1 MELVIKIDYPCICSI
16 QVSEDHEYGHSVH
29 ICNCCRIYDENKFN
43 LIQIDELIDN
53 IKGHKE
59 FFNYIET
66 IAKQHNLS
74 TINVKMIF
82 TLKFLQQCDKHN
94 FDPIESSYVVNRI
107 YIMICRML
115 SSLKL
120 NVHNDSESF
129 IKIIRDMMKS
139 FE

>member
-16 QVSEDHEYGHSVH
+16 QVSEDHEYGHSVY
-29 ICNCCRIYDENKFN
+29 IRNCCRIDDENKFN

-53 IKGHKE
+53 IRDHKE
-59 FFNYIET
+59 FFNYIEF

-74 TINVKMIF
+74 TINGKMMF
-82 TLKFLQQCDKHN
+82 TLEFIDQCNEHN
-94 FDPIESSYVVNRI
+94 FNPIESSYIVNRI